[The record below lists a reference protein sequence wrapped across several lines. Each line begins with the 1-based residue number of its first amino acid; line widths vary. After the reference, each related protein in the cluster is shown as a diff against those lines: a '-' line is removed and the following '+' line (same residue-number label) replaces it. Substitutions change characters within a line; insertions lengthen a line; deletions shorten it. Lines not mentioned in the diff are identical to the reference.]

1 MNLLFQIFV
10 HAKRREVGVPDDWSW
25 KEMLTQVERNIGKEM
40 DVVSIKRRQ
49 KVRRTLTSEY
59 LNQDKSGKPTS
70 T

>member
-40 DVVSIKRRQ
+40 DVVSILKEGRR
-49 KVRRTLTSEY
+49 
-59 LNQDKSGKPTS
+59 
-70 T
+70 